1 MWLVPRRSAGPSNLL
16 KSGLTLNLSVLHR
29 DRVQCSVINTPIQ
42 PDAGVPLE
50 IIMAKAIIQ
59 AITADDI
66 DNLGILLADISRLTK
81 EADAIKAR
89 LKEGG
94 LDSYDGEVFRAV
106 VVKQDRTSYD
116 PRKVEELLGDL
127 ISQVEKISA
136 VVSVKVTARK
146 S

>member
-1 MWLVPRRSAGPSNLL
+1 MPSRSAGQSNLL

-66 DNLGILLADISRLTK
+66 DTLGILLADISRLTDA
-81 EADAIKAR
+81 ADAIKTR

-94 LDSYDGEVFRAV
+94 LDSYDGEVFSAV

-116 PRKVEELLGDL
+116 PRKVEAFLGDF
-127 ISQVEKISA
+127 ITEVEKISK
-136 VVSVKVTARK
+136 VTSVKVTARK
-146 S
+146 A

>member
-1 MWLVPRRSAGPSNLL
+1 VPSLSVGQLNLL
-16 KSGLTLNLSVLHR
+16 KSGSTLNPSVLHR

-42 PDAGVPLE
+42 PAAGVPLE

-81 EADAIKAR
+81 EANAIKSR

-127 ISQVEKISA
+127 VSQVERVSKVI
-136 VVSVKVTARK
+136 SVKVTARK
-146 S
+146 A

>member
-66 DNLGILLADISRLTK
+66 DTLGILLADISRLTK
-81 EADAIKAR
+81 EADAIKLR

-94 LDSYDGEVFRAV
+94 LDSYDGEVFSAV

-127 ISQVEKISA
+127 VSQVERVSKVI
-136 VVSVKVTARK
+136 SVKVTARK
-146 S
+146 A

>member
-1 MWLVPRRSAGPSNLL
+1 MWPVPSRSAGQSNLL
-16 KSGLTLNLSVLHR
+16 KSGSTLNPSVLHR

-66 DNLGILLADISRLTK
+66 DTLGILLADISRLTDA
-81 EADAIKAR
+81 ADAIKAR

-116 PRKVEELLGDL
+116 PRKVEALLGDL
-127 ISQVEKISA
+127 ITQVEKISK
-136 VVSVKVTARK
+136 VTSVKVTARK
-146 S
+146 A

>member
-1 MWLVPRRSAGPSNLL
+1 M
-16 KSGLTLNLSVLHR
+16 
-29 DRVQCSVINTPIQ
+29 INTPIQ

-66 DNLGILLADISRLTK
+66 DTLGILLADISRLTDA
-81 EADAIKAR
+81 ADAIKTR

-116 PRKVEELLGDL
+116 PRKVEKLLGDL
-127 ISQVEKISA
+127 VNQVEKTIS
-136 VVSVKVTARK
+136 VTKVMVGARQI
-146 S
+146 

>member
-1 MWLVPRRSAGPSNLL
+1 
-16 KSGLTLNLSVLHR
+16 
-29 DRVQCSVINTPIQ
+29 VINTPIQ

-66 DNLGILLADISRLTK
+66 DTWGIVLADISRLTK
-81 EADAIKAR
+81 EADAITLR

-94 LDSYDGEVFRAV
+94 LDSYNGDVFRAV

-116 PRKVEELLGDL
+116 PRKVEKLLGDL
-127 ISQVEKISA
+127 ITQVEQVSK
-136 VVSVKVTARK
+136 VTSVKVTARK
-146 S
+146 A

>member
-1 MWLVPRRSAGPSNLL
+1 M
-16 KSGLTLNLSVLHR
+16 
-29 DRVQCSVINTPIQ
+29 INTPIQ

-66 DNLGILLADISRLTK
+66 DTLGILLADISRLTK
-81 EADAIKAR
+81 EADAIKLR

-94 LDSYDGEVFRAV
+94 LSSYDGEVFSAV

-127 ISQVEKISA
+127 VSQVERVSKVI
-136 VVSVKVTARK
+136 SVKVTSRK
-146 S
+146 A

>member
-1 MWLVPRRSAGPSNLL
+1 M
-16 KSGLTLNLSVLHR
+16 
-29 DRVQCSVINTPIQ
+29 INTPIQ

-66 DNLGILLADISRLTK
+66 DTLGILLADISRLTDA
-81 EADAIKAR
+81 ADAIKTR

-94 LDSYDGEVFRAV
+94 LDSYDGEVFSAV

-116 PRKVEELLGDL
+116 PRKVEALLGDL
-127 ISQVEKISA
+127 ITQVERVSK
-136 VVSVKVTARK
+136 VTSVKVTSRK
-146 S
+146 A

>member
-1 MWLVPRRSAGPSNLL
+1 M
-16 KSGLTLNLSVLHR
+16 
-29 DRVQCSVINTPIQ
+29 INTPIQ

-66 DNLGILLADISRLTK
+66 DTLGILLADISRLTDA
-81 EADAIKAR
+81 ADAIKTR

-94 LDSYDGEVFRAV
+94 LDSYDGEVFSAV

-127 ISQVEKISA
+127 VSQVER
-136 VVSVKVTARK
+136 VSKVIRVKVTARK
-146 S
+146 A

>member
-81 EADAIKAR
+81 EADAIKLR

-94 LDSYDGEVFRAV
+94 LDSYDGEVFSAV

-127 ISQVEKISA
+127 VSQVERVSKVI
-136 VVSVKVTARK
+136 SVKVTARK
-146 S
+146 A

>member
-1 MWLVPRRSAGPSNLL
+1 
-16 KSGLTLNLSVLHR
+16 
-29 DRVQCSVINTPIQ
+29 VINTPIQ

-66 DNLGILLADISRLTK
+66 DTLGILLADISRLTK
-81 EADAIKAR
+81 EADAIKSR